1 MRRNSKQSLVRDNVV
16 NWYSQFNSIRN
27 AFDMVRKKCKI
38 DKMLLDQEDEYEE
51 EEEADPNA

>member
-1 MRRNSKQSLVRDNVV
+1 
-16 NWYSQFNSIRN
+16 
-27 AFDMVRKKCKI
+27 MVRKKCKI